1 MRTPNHGLRRCCY
14 FWNAKGATDA
24 TKIVRGLNSPVFKI
38 LIREGGHTLFYK
50 VFKFNFVYFI
60 SFEKWG
66 GGTSKIML
74 ALGLCQF
81 TASPP
86 SNAACLDVE
95 RLNKISQIK
104 FSYDLS
110 KNMFWFN
117 TCVMVCYTVR
127 SFLRLDKSFP
137 FEWYNYFYFC
147 KVCV

>member
-1 MRTPNHGLRRCCY
+1 MIICTIFSYANSKPWLKTMLLFLKREGGHRCNENLERREK
-14 FWNAKGATDA
+14 AA
-24 TKIVRGLNSPVFKI
+24 LNSPVFKI

-66 GGTSKIML
+66 GGHLKNYVSLRLIS
-74 ALGLCQF
+74 GLCQF

-104 FSYDLS
+104 FPYDLS
-110 KNMFWFN
+110 KNMF
-117 TCVMVCYTVR
+117 
-127 SFLRLDKSFP
+127 
-137 FEWYNYFYFC
+137 
-147 KVCV
+147 

>member
-1 MRTPNHGLRRCCY
+1 MIICTIFSYANSKPWLKTMLLFLKREGGHRCNENLERREK
-14 FWNAKGATDA
+14 AA
-24 TKIVRGLNSPVFKI
+24 LNSPVFKI

-60 SFEKWG
+60 SFEKWGG

-110 KNMFWFN
+110 KNMF
-117 TCVMVCYTVR
+117 
-127 SFLRLDKSFP
+127 
-137 FEWYNYFYFC
+137 
-147 KVCV
+147 

>member
-1 MRTPNHGLRRCCY
+1 MLLFLKREGGHRCNENLERREK
-14 FWNAKGATDA
+14 AA
-24 TKIVRGLNSPVFKI
+24 LNSPVFKI

-60 SFEKWG
+60 SLIRKMGG

-110 KNMFWFN
+110 KNMF
-117 TCVMVCYTVR
+117 
-127 SFLRLDKSFP
+127 
-137 FEWYNYFYFC
+137 
-147 KVCV
+147 

>member
-1 MRTPNHGLRRCCY
+1 MIICTIFSYANSKPWLKTMLFLKREGGHRCNENLERREKAA
-14 FWNAKGATDA
+14 F
-24 TKIVRGLNSPVFKI
+24 NSPVFKI

-50 VFKFNFVYFI
+50 VFQFNFVYFI
-60 SFEKWG
+60 SFEKWGG

-81 TASPP
+81 TASPL

-110 KNMFWFN
+110 KNLF
-117 TCVMVCYTVR
+117 
-127 SFLRLDKSFP
+127 
-137 FEWYNYFYFC
+137 
-147 KVCV
+147 